1 MHAAIA
7 AGRAA
12 RSMRHRLA
20 RVLAAVLAVPA
31 LAVAAPPVELYAARV
46 PVAAVDGAGLDGAF
60 ARALADVF
68 VKVSGDRRAAG
79 AAGRDA
85 ATLVTQYQPQAG
97 GQVRVQFDPAAVRAR
112 LDAAGLPVWVAPRP
126 VTLVAMPVPTLPS
139 GAAASGA
146 PGPSAPAD
154 AAAMPP
160 PDPVDATA
168 EGRGLP
174 IVRAP
179 EGARIDAGGDEEG
192 LMARARAAG
201 AAALLVA
208 TPEPTLGPA
217 AFRWTLVG
225 PGPGERSSWTGDAAE
240 GIHGLAD
247 RLARR
252 YASPPGS
259 LGDVEIRVSG
269 VADFPAYRR
278 LGDWLEATGIVEEWA
293 VAGVSREA
301 VRYRLRVRGGPGPL
315 QAALASG
322 GVLEPVDDAGA
333 VPLYRLARLP

>member
-7 AGRAA
+7 AGRAG
-12 RSMRHRLA
+12 RSMRHRLC
-20 RVLAAVLAVPA
+20 RVLAVVLAVPA
-31 LAVAAPPVELYAARV
+31 LAAAASPVELYAARV
-46 PVAAVDGAGLDGAF
+46 PVTAVDGAGLDAAF

-85 ATLVTQYQPQAG
+85 ATLVSQYQPQAD
-97 GQVRVQFDPAAVRAR
+97 GQVRVQFDPVAIRAR
-112 LDAAGLPVWVAPRP
+112 LDDAGLPVWVAPRP
-126 VTLVAMPVPTLPS
+126 VTLVAVPAPAPVP
-139 GAAASGA
+139 GAAAVVSAVPPAATGSG
-146 PGPSAPAD
+146 SA
-154 AAAMPP
+154 PP
-160 PDPVDATA
+160 PDLLDATA
-168 EGRGLP
+168 EVRGLP
-174 IVRAP
+174 ILRAP
-179 EGARIDAGGDEEG
+179 GGERIDAGSDDDG
-192 LMARARAAG
+192 LLARARAAG

-240 GIHGLAD
+240 GMHGLAD

-259 LGDVEIRVSG
+259 LAEVEIRVSG
-269 VADFPAYRR
+269 IADFPGYRR
-278 LGDWLEATGIVEEWA
+278 LGDWLAATGIVEEWA
-293 VAGVSREA
+293 VAGLSREA
-301 VRYRLRVRGGPGPL
+301 VRYRLRVRGGAGQL

-322 GVLEPVDDAGA
+322 GVLEPVDEAGT

>member
-12 RSMRHRLA
+12 RSMRHRLC
-20 RVLAAVLAVPA
+20 RVLAVVLAVPA
-31 LAVAAPPVELYAARV
+31 LAAAAPPVELYAARV
-46 PVAAVDGAGLDGAF
+46 PVAAVDGAGLDAAF

-85 ATLVTQYQPQAG
+85 ATLVSQYQPQAD
-97 GQVRVQFDPAAVRAR
+97 GQVRVQFEPVAVRAR

-126 VTLVAMPVPTLPS
+126 VTLVAVPAPAPAV
-139 GAAASGA
+139 GAAATA
-146 PGPSAPAD
+146 ATTPVPAG
-154 AAAMPP
+154 AAAP

-168 EGRGLP
+168 AGRGLP
-174 IVRAP
+174 IVRVP
-179 EGARIDAGGDEEG
+179 DGERIDPGGDDTG
-192 LMARARAAG
+192 LLARARAAG

-208 TPEPTLGPA
+208 SPEPTLGPGT
-217 AFRWTLVG
+217 FRWTLVG
-225 PGPGERSSWTGDAAE
+225 PGPGERSSWTGDPAE

-259 LGDVEIRVSG
+259 LAEVEIRVSG
-269 VADFPAYRR
+269 ITDFPGYRR
-278 LGDWLEATGIVEEWA
+278 FGDWLEATGIVEEWA
-293 VAGVSREA
+293 VAGLSREA
-301 VRYRLRVRGGPGPL
+301 VRYRLRVRGGAGQL

-322 GVLEPVDDAGA
+322 GVLEPVDEAGA

>member
-12 RSMRHRLA
+12 RSMRHRLCRA
-20 RVLAAVLAVPA
+20 LAVVLAVPA
-31 LAVAAPPVELYAARV
+31 LAAAAPPVELYAARV
-46 PVAAVDGAGLDGAF
+46 PVTAVDGAGLDAAF
-60 ARALADVF
+60 ARALAEVF

-85 ATLVTQYQPQAG
+85 ATLVSQYQPQAD
-97 GQVRVQFDPAAVRAR
+97 GQVRVQFDPVAVRAR

-126 VTLVAMPVPTLPS
+126 VTLVAVPAPAPVVGAVATGAPAPPVPAVAG
-139 GAAASGA
+139 GA
-146 PGPSAPAD
+146 APAD
-154 AAAMPP
+154 
-160 PDPVDATA
+160 PVAATA

-179 EGARIDAGGDEEG
+179 DGTRIDAAGDDDG
-192 LMARARAAG
+192 LLARARAAG

-217 AFRWTLVG
+217 AWRWTLVG
-225 PGPGERSSWTGDAAE
+225 PGPGERSSWTGDPAE

-247 RLARR
+247 RLAGR

-259 LGDVEIRVSG
+259 LADVEIRVSG
-269 VADFPAYRR
+269 ITDFPGYRR
-278 LGDWLEATGIVEEWA
+278 FGDWLEATGIVEEWA
-293 VAGVSREA
+293 VAGLSSEA
-301 VRYRLRVRGGPGPL
+301 VRYRLRVRGGPGQL

-322 GVLEPVDDAGA
+322 GVLEPVDEAGS